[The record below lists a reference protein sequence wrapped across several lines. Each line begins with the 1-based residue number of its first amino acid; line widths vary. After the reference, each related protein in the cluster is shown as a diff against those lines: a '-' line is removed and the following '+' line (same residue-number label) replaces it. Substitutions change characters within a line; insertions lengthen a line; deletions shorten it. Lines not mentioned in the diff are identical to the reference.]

1 MKRLFSKNRWL
12 GTILNVIGL
21 TVSFTVFMI
30 IMIQVLYDW
39 RYDRNY
45 PDSERIFRFEFTDD
59 PSSPGVY
66 NITICRPFIESVKGK
81 IPEVEALGAYGYRKN
96 SSAQWYKSDDRE
108 QIYNL
113 LSSDLDT
120 DMLKVFPFEFT
131 EGDPAEFARPMS
143 AIIAESVAELLWP
156 DESPVG
162 KTIVNRYN
170 SSAEYRIV
178 AVYRDFPRN
187 SSVENGV
194 LLQMGDDCLTHW
206 NEWSFQ
212 CYMKLHN
219 PDDAGKVAE
228 MLRDKMLEA
237 LEIGP
242 DSDMAKMLESGV
254 RITNL
259 HEAYFSRDI
268 PGDKMGKG
276 NRTTTGSLFAIG
288 LILIVIAI
296 INFINMATAA
306 VPLSIKDI
314 NTRKVLGSG
323 RAALIRRQLAEALF
337 IAAAA
342 FVLSVLA
349 LHLISTTSFTYY
361 ISGSL
366 KVADN
371 IPVILLGAAAA
382 VCTSLIAGIFPAMYS
397 TSFQPALVLKG
408 SFSLSDKGKMFR
420 SILVGFQ
427 FTASF
432 VLMAAALYIQVQ
444 TSFMKSMDMGFNRD
458 LVVEFGCG
466 SLIGQ
471 KSGAFRQ
478 KLMEN
483 PHIKDVTFAGNW
495 LVSTEKMGWGREFD
509 GHRVQLDVL
518 PVSVN
523 FIDFFGMS
531 IKEGRNFMPSDDLNP
546 DGTFIMN
553 EQTMLKYPFLKIG
566 DRLSGHAEAP
576 AEIVGIVSDFNFMP
590 LQYGVDP
597 IALYV
602 FGANPWWPLQV
613 VYARTDGADIA
624 GTFRYIRDAIEEFNP
639 AINGDDIYLEFL
651 DETIGSMYQKEEKLN
666 SLIAATAALSLLI
679 SLIGIFGMISFETQF
694 RRKEIALRKVHG
706 ASVRSIL
713 HMLNRYYL
721 IMTCICFAVSVPVSV
736 LIMKAWVKGFAYQ
749 APVPVWIFAASLAA
763 VLAVTLLTV
772 SLQTWKTANDNPVDS
787 LRAE

>member
-45 PDSERIFRFEFTDD
+45 PDSGRIFRFEFTDD

-81 IPEVEALGAYGYRKN
+81 IPEVEALGAYGYWKN

-113 LSSDLDT
+113 LSSNLDT

-194 LLQMGDDCLTHW
+194 LLQMGDDGLTLW

-228 MLRDKMLEA
+228 ILRDKMLEA

-268 PGDKMGKG
+268 PGDNMGKG
-276 NRTTTGSLFAIG
+276 NRTTTRSLFAIG
-288 LILIVIAI
+288 LILIAIAI

-314 NTRKVLGSG
+314 NTR
-323 RAALIRRQLAEALF
+323 
-337 IAAAA
+337 
-342 FVLSVLA
+342 
-349 LHLISTTSFTYY
+349 
-361 ISGSL
+361 
-366 KVADN
+366 
-371 IPVILLGAAAA
+371 
-382 VCTSLIAGIFPAMYS
+382 
-397 TSFQPALVLKG
+397 
-408 SFSLSDKGKMFR
+408 
-420 SILVGFQ
+420 
-427 FTASF
+427 
-432 VLMAAALYIQVQ
+432 
-444 TSFMKSMDMGFNRD
+444 
-458 LVVEFGCG
+458 
-466 SLIGQ
+466 
-471 KSGAFRQ
+471 
-478 KLMEN
+478 
-483 PHIKDVTFAGNW
+483 
-495 LVSTEKMGWGREFD
+495 
-509 GHRVQLDVL
+509 
-518 PVSVN
+518 
-523 FIDFFGMS
+523 
-531 IKEGRNFMPSDDLNP
+531 
-546 DGTFIMN
+546 
-553 EQTMLKYPFLKIG
+553 
-566 DRLSGHAEAP
+566 
-576 AEIVGIVSDFNFMP
+576 
-590 LQYGVDP
+590 
-597 IALYV
+597 
-602 FGANPWWPLQV
+602 
-613 VYARTDGADIA
+613 
-624 GTFRYIRDAIEEFNP
+624 
-639 AINGDDIYLEFL
+639 
-651 DETIGSMYQKEEKLN
+651 
-666 SLIAATAALSLLI
+666 
-679 SLIGIFGMISFETQF
+679 
-694 RRKEIALRKVHG
+694 
-706 ASVRSIL
+706 
-713 HMLNRYYL
+713 
-721 IMTCICFAVSVPVSV
+721 
-736 LIMKAWVKGFAYQ
+736 
-749 APVPVWIFAASLAA
+749 
-763 VLAVTLLTV
+763 
-772 SLQTWKTANDNPVDS
+772 
-787 LRAE
+787 